1 METLSQA
8 LLLLVSG
15 DVDLLTIVWLSLL
28 VSVSATI
35 LAALLALPVATLLAP
50 SDSIVAKTIATL
62 SDVLLA
68 TPTVVIGLLVYL
80 ALSRSGPLG
89 FLQLLYSVEAM
100 VMAQTLLVFPIVLSL
115 SHSNLRRYFQEFN
128 QLFASFGISWGRAMV
143 AAIYDNRYSLLRSLA
158 LAFGRALSEVGTVLI
173 VGGNI
178 EHYTRVMSNAIV
190 LETSK
195 GELSRA
201 LALGI
206 VLLCLALLVNL
217 LLAGL
222 RWRAH
227 KLGF

>member
-100 VMAQTLLVFPIVLSL
+100 VLAQTLLVFPIVLSL